1 MLSTLRELIRTG
13 KLRPV
18 TDALL
23 AAVITYGFHL
33 LYRHFA
39 AEINAVPL
47 IRTLTDILSKAV
59 FDQSLWINRHLLGL
73 QITTSDPLTMH
84 FTNGGMIWIN
94 SGCSGLKLFMQV
106 TVLFLLFPGPWKHKL
121 WIIPLGWLLMHLSN
135 LFRIVSLSVIVLWK
149 PQYWDFS
156 HDWILRPFFYL
167 VIFAMWVWWI
177 ERFRRKKT
185 TQSRKGAGIS

>member
-47 IRTLTDILSKAV
+47 IRTLTDILSQAV
-59 FDQSLWINRHLLGL
+59 FDQSLWINRHVSGL

-106 TVLFLLFPGPWKHKL
+106 TVLFLLFPGPRKHKL

-167 VIFAMWVWWI
+167 VIFAMWVWWV
-177 ERFRRKKT
+177 ERFRKVRLKSKK
-185 TQSRKGAGIS
+185 G

>member
-1 MLSTLRELIRTG
+1 MLSTLRELIRTR

-39 AEINAVPL
+39 AEINAVPV
-47 IRTLTDILSKAV
+47 IRTLTEILSQAV
-59 FDQSLWINRHLLGL
+59 FEQSLWINHHLLGL

-135 LFRIVSLSVIVLWK
+135 LFRIVSLSVVVLWK

-167 VIFAMWVWWI
+167 VIFGMWVWWV
-177 ERFRRKKT
+177 ERFRRKRT
-185 TQSRKGAGIS
+185 AQSRKGAGIS

>member
-167 VIFAMWVWWI
+167 VIFAMWVWWV

>member
-1 MLSTLRELIRTG
+1 MLSTLRELIRTR

-39 AEINAVPL
+39 AEINAVPV
-47 IRTLTDILSKAV
+47 IRTLTEILSQAV
-59 FDQSLWINRHLLGL
+59 FEQSLWINRHLLGL

-167 VIFAMWVWWI
+167 VIFGMWVWWV

-185 TQSRKGAGIS
+185 AQSRKGAGIS

>member
-1 MLSTLRELIRTG
+1 MLSTLRELIRTR

-47 IRTLTDILSKAV
+47 IRTLTDILSQAV
-59 FDQSLWINRHLLGL
+59 FDQSLWINRHVSGL

-135 LFRIVSLSVIVLWK
+135 LFRIVSLSVVVLWK

-167 VIFAMWVWWI
+167 VIFGMWVWWV
-177 ERFRRKKT
+177 ERFRRKRT
-185 TQSRKGAGIS
+185 AQSRKGAGIS

>member
-47 IRTLTDILSKAV
+47 IRTLTDILSQAV
-59 FDQSLWINRHLLGL
+59 FDQSLWINRHVSGL

-167 VIFAMWVWWI
+167 VIFGMWVWWV
-177 ERFRRKKT
+177 ERFRRKRT
-185 TQSRKGAGIS
+185 AQSRKGAGIS

>member
-1 MLSTLRELIRTG
+1 MLSTLRELIRTR

-39 AEINAVPL
+39 AEINAVPV
-47 IRTLTDILSKAV
+47 IRTLTEILSQAV
-59 FDQSLWINRHLLGL
+59 FEQSLWINRHVLGL

-135 LFRIVSLSVIVLWK
+135 LFRIVSLSVVVLWK

-167 VIFAMWVWWI
+167 VIFGMWVWWV
-177 ERFRRKKT
+177 ERFRRKRT
-185 TQSRKGAGIS
+185 AQSRKGAGIS

>member
-1 MLSTLRELIRTG
+1 MLSTLRELIRTR

-39 AEINAVPL
+39 AEINAVPV
-47 IRTLTDILSKAV
+47 IRTLTEILSQAV
-59 FDQSLWINRHLLGL
+59 FEQSLWINRHLLGL
-73 QITTSDPLTMH
+73 QIATSDPLTMH

-135 LFRIVSLSVIVLWK
+135 LFRIVSLSVVVLWK

-167 VIFAMWVWWI
+167 VIFGMWVWWV
-177 ERFRRKKT
+177 ERFRRKRT
-185 TQSRKGAGIS
+185 AQSRKGAGIS

>member
-39 AEINAVPL
+39 AEINAVPV
-47 IRTLTDILSKAV
+47 IRALTEILSQAV
-59 FDQSLWINRHLLGL
+59 FEQSLWINRHLLGL

-167 VIFAMWVWWI
+167 VIFAMWVWWV
-177 ERFRRKKT
+177 ERFRKVRLKSKK
-185 TQSRKGAGIS
+185 G

>member
-1 MLSTLRELIRTG
+1 MLSTLRELIRTR

-39 AEINAVPL
+39 AEINAVPV
-47 IRTLTDILSKAV
+47 IRTLTEILSQAV
-59 FDQSLWINRHLLGL
+59 FEQSLWINRHVLGL
-73 QITTSDPLTMH
+73 QIATSDPLTMH

-135 LFRIVSLSVIVLWK
+135 LFRIVSLSVVVLWK

-167 VIFAMWVWWI
+167 VIFGMWVWWV
-177 ERFRRKKT
+177 ERFRRKRT
-185 TQSRKGAGIS
+185 AQSRKGAGIS

>member
-1 MLSTLRELIRTG
+1 MLSTLRELIRTR

-39 AEINAVPL
+39 AEINAVPV
-47 IRTLTDILSKAV
+47 IRTLTEILSQAV
-59 FDQSLWINRHLLGL
+59 FEQSLWINRHLLGL

-167 VIFAMWVWWI
+167 VIFGMWVWWV
-177 ERFRRKKT
+177 ERFRRKRT
-185 TQSRKGAGIS
+185 AQSRKGAGIS

>member
-1 MLSTLRELIRTG
+1 MLSTLRELIRTR

-39 AEINAVPL
+39 AEINAVPV
-47 IRTLTDILSKAV
+47 IRALTEILSQAV
-59 FDQSLWINRHLLGL
+59 FEQSLWINRHLLGL

-167 VIFAMWVWWI
+167 VIFGMWVWWV
-177 ERFRRKKT
+177 ERFRRKRT
-185 TQSRKGAGIS
+185 AQSRKGAGIS

>member
-1 MLSTLRELIRTG
+1 MLSTLRELIRTR

-39 AEINAVPL
+39 AEINAVPV
-47 IRTLTDILSKAV
+47 IRTLTEILSQAV
-59 FDQSLWINRHLLGL
+59 FEQSLWINRHLLGL
-73 QITTSDPLTMH
+73 QIATSDPLTMH

-135 LFRIVSLSVIVLWK
+135 LFRIVSLSVVVLWK

-167 VIFAMWVWWI
+167 VIFGMWVWWV

-185 TQSRKGAGIS
+185 AQSRKGAGIS

>member
-1 MLSTLRELIRTG
+1 MLSTLRELIRTR

-39 AEINAVPL
+39 AEINAVPV
-47 IRTLTDILSKAV
+47 IRTLTEILSQAV
-59 FDQSLWINRHLLGL
+59 FEQSLWINRHLLGL

-135 LFRIVSLSVIVLWK
+135 LFRIVSLSVVVLWK

-167 VIFAMWVWWI
+167 VIFGMWVWWV
-177 ERFRRKKT
+177 ERFRRKRT
-185 TQSRKGAGIS
+185 AQSRKGAGIS